1 MQDKNKTKEQLTK
14 ELTGLRQRIAKLERA
29 ENKRKKEVL
38 RGSERELREVIDSVK
53 DGIVLLDL
61 TGTVTAINKSVTE
74 AVGYAEEDV
83 VGKRF
88 KLLKMFPPKS
98 IAAML
103 TAFTRVISG
112 QQPPPYEVE
121 VYTRTGE
128 KLFVEIHG
136 SILRKGGA
144 KAGVITALRDIT
156 ERKQMEALLLRERDT
171 FVTILQHALYGVV
184 LLDRDGNYVFVNS
197 AFTAIT
203 GYTLEDIPTTR
214 DWLHKAYPDEAY
226 RQQVTEFWE
235 KDRRVGVMRRE
246 VSVVCKNGETKKIE
260 FGSTVLGDG
269 RAVVMLADIT
279 ERKRAEEALER
290 HHEDLEKLVTER
302 TASLQA
308 ANEQLQRE
316 ITERKRVEKKLQR
329 AYGELKESEERFRT
343 IFETAQD
350 FIALKD
356 RDCKF
361 TYVNPAMERVFGISA
376 SKLIGKTSVA
386 LFGKG
391 KSARII
397 EEDLRVLSGEII
409 NEEHP
414 SPVKGSSAIHNIIKV
429 PIRNSA
435 GEIIGL
441 CNIGRDITERKQ
453 MEEALRES
461 EEKYR
466 SLVESSEDSI
476 YLVDS
481 KCNYIFLNN
490 RHLARLG
497 VQSSE
502 IIGKGYSE
510 FHNPEESK
518 DFAQRI
524 KTVLKTGQSLSY
536 EYRSQRD
543 NRYFIRTLSPV
554 KTPDGGVIKAITV
567 ISKDITERKQAEEAL
582 RQSEERYRTLADNAK
597 FGLNL
602 IDSDYNIVMVNAA
615 LSKNLQKKT
624 SELIGKKCFQEFEK
638 RDAVCPH
645 CPGTQAM
652 ATGKSAEIEREGSR
666 DNGRHYYARF
676 RAFPILGQDGKAA
689 AFIEFVEDITKRKQ
703 MEDEL
708 RKSEEKYRELINGM
722 HDTAWVIDFDGNF
735 IDMNNAAVE
744 ILGYSREELLSMGP
758 HDIDS
763 SLDAETITDLI
774 KGMQTDKLQVFETTH
789 TTKDGKAIP
798 VEIESSL
805 VTYQGKQAIL
815 SIARDITERKLMEQE
830 LRESHQELQALMD
843 ASPVA
848 ISWADMHGN
857 IKYINRK
864 HHELFG
870 YTLEEIPTID
880 EWQCQADHDPVQRK
894 RFARWG
900 EELMEAHKQGK
911 SLPLREM
918 TVTCKDGSMR
928 YVTVEGAV
936 VSNHNLVIYND
947 ITERK
952 QMEDELR
959 ESESRFR
966 LLVEHSKDA
975 LLLHDFDGKIID
987 VNQHTCE
994 SLGYTREE
1002 LLNLSIEDID
1012 DDVLPGKHKE
1022 KWKQM
1027 VVGEP
1032 ITLQGVHRRK
1042 DGTTFPVEVRLGVFE
1057 SGGRR
1062 LMLGMV
1068 RDVTERKR
1076 AEERLQRYAAEL
1088 ERSNEEVKNF
1098 AYIVSH
1104 DLRVPLVNLKGYTSE
1119 LQAALEVIGPTMETA
1134 LPHLNEDKRSAVAM
1148 ALHEDVPE
1156 ALEFITN
1163 SVSRMDSFINSVLI
1177 LSRLGRRELKPE
1189 PIDMNALV
1197 QMSLENLSHQIQE
1210 RGTTVTVGSL
1220 PQVVADRTA
1229 MEQIMGNILGNAVK
1243 YLDSERTGQIEVT
1256 AQTNNGE
1263 QLFCIR
1269 DNGRGIAQEDMHKVF
1284 APFRR
1289 AGKQDTQGEG
1299 MGLAYVQT
1307 LVRRHNGRIWCESDL
1322 GKGTTFTFS
1331 ISQQRAEGRDYVAH

>member
-1 MQDKNKTKEQLTK
+1 VPRMQDKNKTKEQLTK

-518 DFAQRI
+518 GFAQRI

-567 ISKDITERKQAEEAL
+567 TSKDITERKRAEEMLRESEAKYRNLFEHTKDAVFVADAQTGIIIDANMAACNMLDMPREKIIGMHQSQLHPPAEVERYQQIFRNHVENKVAITEELFVQRPDSKRIPVDISASVMELAGKSIIQGSFRDITERKQAEELLQKERDNFYSILERAPYGVMVLEADGKFSFVNAEFTNISGYTLEDIRPASKWMHRAYPDQHYRNMVKETWKNDYTQSKDEETFRKRFGRTFSRAFTVICKDGAAKDIEFRTAFIGDEGTMFMLSDITERQRMLAL
-582 RQSEERYRTLADNAK
+582 LETAAAEWRTTFDAINDAVCLLDPYGKIIRCNNAMLRLLGKSFSQIMNHHCWEVIHGVSEAPQSCPIARVGKTHQRESEVMFKDARWINISVDPLLDEDGDLIGSVHIMSDITDRMRIQNELQDSREQLRNLTVHLESVREQERTNIAREIHDELAQTLTALKMDLSWLDHRLPRDPQSLSEKTKSMN
-597 FGLNL
+597 NL
-602 IDSDYNIVMVNAA
+602 IDSTLQTVKRISAELRPGILDDLGLVAA
-615 LSKNLQKKT
+615 IEWQAEEFQNRTGISCNVTVDPQDLTVDQDLST
-624 SELIGKKCFQEFEK
+624 AIFRIFQETLTNVA
-638 RDAVCPH
+638 RHAHATNVAV
-645 CPGTQAM
+645 GL
-652 ATGKSAEIEREGSR
+652 KERAERLTLRVR
-666 DNGRHYYARF
+666 DNGTGIKEEQIFDPKSFGLIGIRERVY
-676 RAFPILGQDGKAA
+676 PWGGK
-689 AFIEFVEDITKRKQ
+689 F
-703 MEDEL
+703 
-708 RKSEEKYRELINGM
+708 S
-722 HDTAWVIDFDGNF
+722 
-735 IDMNNAAVE
+735 
-744 ILGYSREELLSMGP
+744 
-758 HDIDS
+758 
-763 SLDAETITDLI
+763 I
-774 KGMQTDKLQVFETTH
+774 KG
-789 TTKDGKAIP
+789 IP
-798 VEIESSL
+798 
-805 VTYQGKQAIL
+805 
-815 SIARDITERKLMEQE
+815 
-830 LRESHQELQALMD
+830 
-843 ASPVA
+843 
-848 ISWADMHGN
+848 
-857 IKYINRK
+857 
-864 HHELFG
+864 
-870 YTLEEIPTID
+870 
-880 EWQCQADHDPVQRK
+880 
-894 RFARWG
+894 
-900 EELMEAHKQGK
+900 
-911 SLPLREM
+911 
-918 TVTCKDGSMR
+918 
-928 YVTVEGAV
+928 
-936 VSNHNLVIYND
+936 
-947 ITERK
+947 
-952 QMEDELR
+952 
-959 ESESRFR
+959 
-966 LLVEHSKDA
+966 
-975 LLLHDFDGKIID
+975 
-987 VNQHTCE
+987 
-994 SLGYTREE
+994 
-1002 LLNLSIEDID
+1002 
-1012 DDVLPGKHKE
+1012 
-1022 KWKQM
+1022 
-1027 VVGEP
+1027 
-1032 ITLQGVHRRK
+1032 
-1042 DGTTFPVEVRLGVFE
+1042 
-1057 SGGRR
+1057 
-1062 LMLGMV
+1062 
-1068 RDVTERKR
+1068 
-1076 AEERLQRYAAEL
+1076 
-1088 ERSNEEVKNF
+1088 
-1098 AYIVSH
+1098 
-1104 DLRVPLVNLKGYTSE
+1104 
-1119 LQAALEVIGPTMETA
+1119 
-1134 LPHLNEDKRSAVAM
+1134 
-1148 ALHEDVPE
+1148 
-1156 ALEFITN
+1156 
-1163 SVSRMDSFINSVLI
+1163 
-1177 LSRLGRRELKPE
+1177 
-1189 PIDMNALV
+1189 
-1197 QMSLENLSHQIQE
+1197 
-1210 RGTTVTVGSL
+1210 
-1220 PQVVADRTA
+1220 
-1229 MEQIMGNILGNAVK
+1229 
-1243 YLDSERTGQIEVT
+1243 
-1256 AQTNNGE
+1256 
-1263 QLFCIR
+1263 
-1269 DNGRGIAQEDMHKVF
+1269 
-1284 APFRR
+1284 
-1289 AGKQDTQGEG
+1289 
-1299 MGLAYVQT
+1299 
-1307 LVRRHNGRIWCESDL
+1307 
-1322 GKGTTFTFS
+1322 GKGTTVVVNVRLGQS
-1331 ISQQRAEGRDYVAH
+1331 KKDIEKN

>member
-1 MQDKNKTKEQLTK
+1 LYSNVLTQSFCFSERVCVVANKMRDKNKTKEQLIK
-14 ELTGLRQRIAKLERA
+14 ELAELRQRIGELERA
-29 ENKRKKEVL
+29 ENERKKEVL
-38 RGSERELREVIDSVK
+38 RGAEGELRDIIDSVK

-61 TGTVTAINKSVTE
+61 TGKVTAINKSVTE
-74 AVGYAEEDV
+74 AAGYAEEDV

-88 KLLKMFPPKS
+88 KVLKMFPPKS
-98 IAAML
+98 IATML

-128 KLFVEIHG
+128 RRFLEIHG
-136 SILRKGGA
+136 SLLKKGGA
-144 KAGVITALRDIT
+144 KAGVIAALRDIT

-184 LLDRDGNYVFVNS
+184 LLDRDGNHVFVNPT
-197 AFTAIT
+197 FTAMT
-203 GYTLEDIPTTR
+203 GYTLEDIPTGR
-214 DWLHKAYPDEAY
+214 DWLHKAYHDKAY
-226 RQQVTEFWE
+226 RQQVTELWE

-246 VSVVCKNGETKKIE
+246 VSVVCKNGETKEIE
-260 FGSTVLGDG
+260 FRSTVLDDG

-279 ERKRAEEALER
+279 ERKRAEEELQR
-290 HHEDLEKLVTER
+290 HRDDLEELVTER

-361 TYVNPAMERVFGISA
+361 TYVNPAMERAFGIPA
-376 SKLIGKTSVA
+376 SKLIGRTSAA
-386 LFGKG
+386 LFGKER
-391 KSARII
+391 SARII

-414 SPVKGSSAIHNIIKV
+414 SPVKGSSAISAIHNIIKV

-441 CNIGRDITERKQ
+441 CNIGRDITVRKQ

-476 YLVDS
+476 YLVDN
-481 KCNYIFLNN
+481 KCKYIFLNSK
-490 RHLARLG
+490 HLSRLG
-497 VQSSE
+497 MQRKQVVGRAYE
-502 IIGKGYSE
+502 E
-510 FHNPEESK
+510 FHSPKESK
-518 DFAQRI
+518 DFAQRV
-524 KTVLKTGQSLSY
+524 KTVLKTGKSLSY

-543 NRYFIRTLSPV
+543 NKYFIRTLSPV
-554 KTPDGGVIKAITV
+554 TSPDGGVIKAITV

-582 RQSEERYRTLADNAK
+582 RKSEERYRTLADNAK

-615 LSKNLQKKT
+615 LSRNLQKKT

-676 RAFPILGQDGKAA
+676 RAFPIFGQDGKAT
-689 AFIEFVEDITKRKQ
+689 AFIEFVEDITERKQ

-744 ILGYSREELLSMGP
+744 VLGYSREELLSMGP

-763 SLDAETITDLI
+763 SLDAGTITDLI
-774 KGMQTDKLQVFETTH
+774 KGMQRDKLQVFETTH
-789 TTKDGKAIP
+789 TAKDGKAIP

-805 VTYQGKQAIL
+805 VTYHGKQAIL
-815 SIARDITERKLMEQE
+815 SIARDITERKRMEE
-830 LRESHQELQALMD
+830 ALLESHQELQALMD

-880 EWQCQADHDPVQRK
+880 EWRRQADHDPAQRE

-900 EELMEAHKQGK
+900 EELMEVHKQGK
-911 SLPLREM
+911 SPPPREM

-936 VSNHNLVIYND
+936 VSNHKLVIYND

-959 ESESRFR
+959 ESEEWFR

-1012 DDVLPGKHKE
+1012 EDVLPSKHKE

-1027 VVGEP
+1027 VPGEP
-1032 ITLQGVHRRK
+1032 ITLQGFHRRK

-1062 LMLGMV
+1062 LVLGMG
-1068 RDVTERKR
+1068 RDMTEHMR
-1076 AEERLQRYAAEL
+1076 AEETIRKLAYHDSLTGLPNRVLFADRL
-1088 ERSNEEVKNF
+1088 NF
-1098 AYIVSH
+1098 AMSQAYRSQRRLAVMLL
-1104 DLRVPLVNLKGYTSE
+1104 DLDRFKNVNDTFGHSVGD
-1119 LQAALEVIGPTMETA
+1119 ALLYSVGQRLTGLLRKNDTISRTGGDEFSLLM
-1134 LPHLNEDKRSAVAM
+1134 
-1148 ALHEDVPE
+1148 PE
-1156 ALEFITN
+1156 
-1163 SVSRMDSFINSVLI
+1163 IN
-1177 LSRLGRRELKPE
+1177 
-1189 PIDMNALV
+1189 
-1197 QMSLENLSHQIQE
+1197 QE
-1210 RGTTVTVGSL
+1210 KDTVTVA
-1220 PQVVADRTA
+1220 QKV
-1229 MEQIMGNILGNAVK
+1229 
-1243 YLDSERTGQIEVT
+1243 LDVFQEPFVHDVHELHITTSI
-1256 AQTNNGE
+1256 
-1263 QLFCIR
+1263 
-1269 DNGRGIAQEDMHKVF
+1269 GIAIYPDDGEDTDTLLKHSDIAMYQ
-1284 APFRR
+1284 A
-1289 AGKQDTQGEG
+1289 KQK
-1299 MGLAYVQT
+1299 
-1307 LVRRHNGRIWCESDL
+1307 GRNNY
-1322 GKGTTFTFS
+1322 
-1331 ISQQRAEGRDYVAH
+1331 QRYKPI